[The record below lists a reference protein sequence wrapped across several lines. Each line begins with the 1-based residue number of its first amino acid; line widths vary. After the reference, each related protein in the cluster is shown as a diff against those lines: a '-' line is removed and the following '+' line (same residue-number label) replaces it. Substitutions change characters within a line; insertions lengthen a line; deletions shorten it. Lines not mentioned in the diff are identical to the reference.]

1 MPNVKLVVEYNGRGF
16 HGWQKQPNLKTV
28 QSELERVLKIIVRSP
43 MGPLHAAGRT
53 DAGVHA
59 RGQVVT
65 FRVDDPPELWR
76 IAQGVSHLMKG
87 ELSVLSAEIVSDD
100 FHPGIA
106 STHKQYS
113 YRILNRPTPAVLE
126 AHLMWHI
133 AHRLDLVLMREQL
146 ACLLG
151 EHDFSSFRDSSCT
164 AKTPIKT
171 IYSAEI
177 TTAGDVITFT
187 VVGSGF
193 LKQMVRNLVGTLTD
207 IGRDRLHGRTMLEV
221 LEARD
226 RRVAGVTAPAHGLI
240 MDWVSYDELPLVET
254 GSSSTNL
261 ADATGSNA
269 STFVDSA
276 ASSTPPRKRFC

>member
-43 MGPLHAAGRT
+43 IGPLHAAGRT

-65 FRVDDPPELWR
+65 FRVAEPPELWR

-87 ELSVLSAEIVSDD
+87 ELAVVSAEFVPDD
-100 FHPGIA
+100 FHPGIS

-126 AHLMWHI
+126 SHLMWHI
-133 AHRLDLVLMREQL
+133 PHQLDLALMSKQA
-146 ACLLG
+146 ACLVG

-164 AKTPIKT
+164 ARTPMKT
-171 IYSAEI
+171 IYSVEI
-177 TTAGDVITFT
+177 NSVNDVIIFT
-187 VVGSGF
+187 VIGSGF
-193 LKQMVRNLVGTLTD
+193 LKQMVRNIVGTLTD

-221 LEARD
+221 LDARD
-226 RRVAGVTAPAHGLI
+226 RRVAGVTAPAHGLT
-240 MDWVSYDELPLVET
+240 MDWVSYEAVAMSMALT
-254 GSSSTNL
+254 GT
-261 ADATGSNA
+261 APGT
-269 STFVDSA
+269 
-276 ASSTPPRKRFC
+276 R